1 MNEPTFYLY
10 QVLWWVFVTFVAFAA
25 ALLFWKKG
33 RYEVKGKTLELGFG
47 LKLTGAGGIF
57 VAVLLIFYLINPIKP
72 LKKVFI
78 VYSTERISERSSEES
93 EELFVLEESDI
104 SLNDRQFD
112 QKRLSIEL
120 IPCQYIYNL
129 AAMLNGN
136 SFTTEEKIPQGIY
149 KIRLKYKDSGET
161 EEYTMRI
168 PNNTKQ
174 EVSK

>member
-57 VAVLLIFYLINPIKP
+57 IAVLLIFYFINPIQP

-78 VYSTERISERSSEES
+78 VYSDKNISELSGDEPY
-93 EELFVLEESDI
+93 ELDESDI
-104 SLNDRQFD
+104 SLNNNLFD
-112 QKRLSIEL
+112 QGRFTIAL
-120 IPCQYIYNL
+120 IPCEHIYPVSRNID
-129 AAMLNGN
+129 NN
-136 SFTTEEKIPQGIY
+136 SYSTEEKVPRGTY
-149 KIRLKYKDSGET
+149 KVILQYQDTGKT
-161 EEYTMRI
+161 EWFQTTV
-168 PNNTKQ
+168 PKNDK
-174 EVSK
+174 